1 VSPSA
6 PETAAAAERAKTAAR
21 WAILQLCDDAS
32 FGDAD
37 AIAAVKALWVALP
50 CSVIEPLAELFPGL
64 NLPEG
69 A

>member
-1 VSPSA
+1 VSPSQ
-6 PETAAAAERAKTAAR
+6 PETAAAAERAKTLAR
-21 WAILQLCDDAS
+21 WAILQLCDDAAY
-32 FGDAD
+32 GDAD

-50 CSVIEPLAELFPGL
+50 SSVVEPLAAAFPGL